1 MTRPRLLALLSIVL
15 LAGFGSAHAQSSNNL
30 KGDKQAGKTYVY
42 TCAGCHGIPGYQNA
56 YPTYHVPLIA
66 GQNQQYV
73 SDALHEYQQ
82 GIRKHPTM
90 DAQAEDMTDQDIA
103 NIAAYLSSLKPAKLA
118 GAHVDTGPGAKK
130 SVTCQ
135 ACHGKYGI
143 AVASQYPDLA
153 GQHAD
158 YIVQVLHEYK
168 DGQRDNAIM
177 KGFASQL
184 SEQDMQ
190 DIANYFAAQPSPLS
204 SLQNHIEGSH

>member
-1 MTRPRLLALLSIVL
+1 MTRSQLLALLSVVL
-15 LAGFGSAHAQSSNNL
+15 MLGVGSAHAQSTPQL
-30 KGDKQAGKTYVY
+30 KGNKQAGRMFVY
-42 TCAGCHGIPGYQNA
+42 TCAGCHGVPGYQNV

-66 GQNQQYV
+66 GQNQQYII
-73 SDALHEYQQ
+73 DALHEYQQ

-90 DAQAEDMTDQDIA
+90 DAQAEGMTDQDIA
-103 NIAAYLSSLKPAKLA
+103 NIAAYLSSLKPAKLQ
-118 GAHVDTGPGAKK
+118 GQHVTTGPGAKK

-143 AVASQYPDLA
+143 AVAPQYPNLA

-168 DGQRDNAIM
+168 DGQRQNAIM

-184 SEQDMQ
+184 SEQDME

-204 SLQNHIEGSH
+204 SLQNHISGSH